1 MSRVPDNRGLGA
13 EPDRIEQDG
22 MEVALLEFVMLLS
35 HHAVD
40 CGASG
45 ECIVRAQQLLSQQTG
60 PIDLPM
66 PTLMCEPGAG
76 NFYDPVT
83 DSLLLRGVQTHPA
96 TCSASPDELVSDI
109 LSVVVTAH
117 ALAADILGEF
127 GISEP
132 SILRPDGS
140 LNVQRL
146 NAQRRQTVEPWARA
160 RDLVAM

>member
-1 MSRVPDNRGLGA
+1 MLGNGPVRFGGRPHGKGPAQRAPRRAAHPVP
-13 EPDRIEQDG
+13 
-22 MEVALLEFVMLLS
+22 
-35 HHAVD
+35 
-40 CGASG
+40 
-45 ECIVRAQQLLSQQTG
+45 
-60 PIDLPM
+60 
-66 PTLMCEPGAG
+66 
-76 NFYDPVT
+76 
-83 DSLLLRGVQTHPA
+83 
-96 TCSASPDELVSDI
+96 CSASLDELVSDI